1 MNSEPTGLARWRP
14 RHWAMAVGA
23 ALLVTLTP
31 LTYIQWNQLQTMK
44 SLKANQV
51 DSILWAAY
59 QLERE
64 ASRLSHLLHE
74 SVAQSTKSVPSADL
88 FERYEVFA
96 SRVPLLTEIP
106 RRDLVENDAAYI
118 NAINAVR
125 EFLLKH
131 DPLFVDADSQE
142 VGAEARA
149 VLAQDIEALEPFL
162 RELTRAAN
170 RATSRFLDERN
181 AQLQEQSL
189 LVTGLAGVQ
198 TVVLLVFLWLLVV
211 HLRRQLTQTS
221 RLRKLSRELTE
232 ARDAAEAANQAKSVF
247 LANMSHEIRTPFQG
261 VLGMLNLLDRTGLSG
276 LQRDYIQTAR
286 DSAQHLLSVIN
297 DILDVSTMESGTLRL
312 SPMPVS
318 LLQIANEVEDLMRA
332 AAREKGLD
340 LAVKVDPTLPS
351 WVMADATRVRQ
362 ILFNL
367 LGNGVKFTTAGRVQ
381 ALIEP
386 IPSVPDGVRITVSD
400 TGMGMDEATVGQ
412 LFTRF
417 YQADNSLRRR
427 IGGTG
432 LGLEISRN
440 LARMMGGDIE
450 VRSALGEGSTFTVTL
465 RLPATEAPANAATLT
480 GDAPKR
486 AARRLKVLVAEDH
499 PINLK
504 YMNILLEQMG
514 HDAVFCENGQE
525 ALQLLETHLF
535 DVVLLDYHMPVLD
548 GLATTQAIRALPGP
562 AGQIKVVLVTAD
574 VVNDTRKR
582 AREVGVDEFA
592 SKPLQ
597 ADDLKQ
603 ALMRCGL
610 LQGED
615 PTDTGHAD
623 PGITATDLPG
633 VAPVSLG
640 GAGADVEPLTPS
652 QWDAL
657 VPARTADAGILVDSE
672 SYVEILAMMPAE
684 THQELLG
691 TLFDPPEGTV
701 HALMK
706 DLAAGDGPRIA
717 YNAHKLKGT
726 AMLMGFRGIVRTAQQ
741 IEKLATDGHVRDA
754 QALADELMD
763 TSLRTREALRDFET
777 PVAP

>member
-1 MNSEPTGLARWRP
+1 MNSEPTGLARWQP
-14 RHWAMAVGA
+14 RHWAAAVGA

-31 LTYIQWNQLQTMK
+31 LTYIQWDQLRTMQ
-44 SLKANQV
+44 SLKTNQV
-51 DSILWAAY
+51 DSLLWAAY

-64 ASRLSHLLHE
+64 ASRLTYLLHD
-74 SVAQSTKSVPSADL
+74 SVSHPYQKVTGDELV
-88 FERYEVFA
+88 ERYEVFA
-96 SRVPLLTEIP
+96 SRLPLLTRIP
-106 RRDLVENDAAYI
+106 RRDLIENEAAYT
-118 NAINAVR
+118 AAVQGVTA
-125 EFLLKH
+125 FLEKY
-131 DPLFVDADSQE
+131 DPVFADPQ
-142 VGAEARA
+142 
-149 VLAQDIEALEPFL
+149 ALEQAAGTRAAIADEL
-162 RELTRAAN
+162 ESLEKSLAELTREAN

-189 LVTGLAGVQ
+189 LVVGLAAVQ
-198 TVVLLVFLWLLVV
+198 TVVLLGFLWLLVT
-211 HLRRQLTQTS
+211 HLRRQLAQTD
-221 RLRKLSRELTE
+221 RLRKLSRELET
-232 ARDAAEAANQAKSVF
+232 ARDVAEAANHGKSVF

-261 VLGMLNLLDRTGLSG
+261 VLGMLNLLEETGLSG
-276 LQRDYIQTAR
+276 QQRDYVQTAR
-286 DSAQHLLSVIN
+286 DSAQHLLGVLN

-312 SPMPVS
+312 SVAPVE
-318 LLQIANEVEDLMRA
+318 LRHVAQDVEGLMRA

-340 LAVKVDPTLPS
+340 LAVHVDRALPS

-367 LGNGVKFTTAGRVQ
+367 LGNGVKFTNKGRVQ

-562 AGQIKVVLVTAD
+562 AGQIKVILVTAD

-672 SYVEILAMMPAE
+672 SYVEILAMMPAD

>member
-1 MNSEPTGLARWRP
+1 MNSEPTGLARWQP
-14 RHWAMAVGA
+14 RHWGLAIGA

-31 LTYIQWNQLQTMK
+31 LTYIQWDQLRTMK
-44 SLKANQV
+44 SLKTNQV
-51 DSILWAAY
+51 DSLLWAAY

-64 ASRLSHLLHE
+64 ASRLTYLLHD
-74 SVAQSTKSVPSADL
+74 SVSHPYQKVSGDDL
-88 FERYEVFA
+88 VERYEVFA
-96 SRVPLLTEIP
+96 SRLPLLTRIP
-106 RRDLVENDAAYI
+106 RRDLVENEVAYTT
-118 NAINAVR
+118 AVR
-125 EFLLKH
+125 GVTAFLDKY
-131 DPLFVDADSQE
+131 DPLFADP
-142 VGAEARA
+142 R
-149 VLAQDIEALEPFL
+149 ALEQSAGTRAAIADEL
-162 RELTRAAN
+162 ESLEQALAELTREAN

-181 AQLQEQSL
+181 AQLQEQSI
-189 LVTGLAGVQ
+189 LVMGLAAVQ
-198 TVVLLVFLWLLVV
+198 TVVLLGFLWLLVT
-211 HLRRQLTQTS
+211 HLRRQLAQTE
-221 RLRKLSRELTE
+221 RLRKLSRELET
-232 ARDAAEAANQAKSVF
+232 ARDVAEAANHGKSVF

-261 VLGMLNLLDRTGLSG
+261 VLGMLNLLEQTGLSG
-276 LQRDYIQTAR
+276 QQRDYVQTAR
-286 DSAQHLLSVIN
+286 DSAQHLLGVLN

-312 SPMPVS
+312 SIAPVE
-318 LLQIANEVEDLMRA
+318 LRHVAQDVEGLMRA

-340 LAVKVDPTLPS
+340 LAVHVDRALPS

-367 LGNGVKFTTAGRVQ
+367 LGNGVKFTNEGRVQ

-465 RLPATEAPANAATLT
+465 RLPATEAPANAAVLT
-480 GDAPKR
+480 GGAPTR
-486 AARRLKVLVAEDH
+486 TARRLKVLVAEDH

-562 AGQIKVVLVTAD
+562 AGQIKVILVTAD

-597 ADDLKQ
+597 AEDLKQ

-610 LQGED
+610 LRGND
-615 PTDTGHAD
+615 PTDAASAD

-633 VAPVSLG
+633 VAPLSLG
-640 GAGADVEPLTPS
+640 GDSVEVESLTPS

-657 VPARTADAGILVDSE
+657 MPERTTESGALVDSE
-672 SYVEILAMMPAE
+672 SYVEILSMMPAD

-701 HALMK
+701 HALMN